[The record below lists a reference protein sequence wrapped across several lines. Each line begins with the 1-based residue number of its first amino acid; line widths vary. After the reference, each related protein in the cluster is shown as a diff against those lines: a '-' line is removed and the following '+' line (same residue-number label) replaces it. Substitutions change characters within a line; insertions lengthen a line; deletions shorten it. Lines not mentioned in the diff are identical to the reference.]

1 MPGVHNQTYIC
12 AKDGFRVGTKDNNT
26 EIIDKNGNWLGAT
39 GADKVHVLNYGAI
52 PASDDDY
59 FVDNTDMQNGAYT
72 VKSPDALDPARPIL
86 LTQTDEDTRDTLG
99 KIVVEGTNIND
110 EVITEEI
117 DVTDGTTVGDK
128 AFKTVTSVTGK
139 DWVMD
144 SAEETADKIK
154 VGFADP
160 MGSPIAL
167 SEDDDALIYFEDTTV
182 RAWSSVNSDDAVEE
196 NILTFDTN
204 DPDGTR
210 KFIIMLASQTA

>member
-12 AKDGFRVGTKDNNT
+12 AKDGFRVGTKENNV
-26 EIIDKNGNWLGAT
+26 EVIDKNGALMGLGN
-39 GADKVHVLNYGAI
+39 VHVINYGAI

-139 DWVMD
+139 DWAMD
-144 SAEETADKIK
+144 TEEETADKIK
-154 VGFADP
+154 VGFANP

-167 SEDDDALIYFEDTTV
+167 SDDDDALIYFEDTTT
-182 RAWSSVNSDDAVEE
+182 RSWSAVNSDDAVEE
-196 NILTFDTN
+196 NILTFSTN
-204 DPDGTR
+204 QPNGTR
-210 KFIIMLASQTA
+210 KFIIMLARQ